1 MFFFLTHGYALIKC
15 VYILIIYVHKK
26 RRKGSDVPAAPFPER
41 KRFQI
46 FQAEFYT
53 RSGTVLSGPLRS
65 VGRPPLERSLV
76 PSIVYAFLLLGFPVK
91 SFTSTNANV
100 FEWKL
105 RKLFPICGSGSSGS
119 DGSGWDGNGGSG
131 RHGDGGGGRGGAGGV
146 E

>member
-1 MFFFLTHGYALIKC
+1 MTC
-15 VYILIIYVHKK
+15 
-26 RRKGSDVPAAPFPER
+26 RRHRFPR

-65 VGRPPLERSLV
+65 VGRPPLERLLV

-119 DGSGWDGNGGSG
+119 DGSGGGSG
-131 RHGDGGGGRGGAGGV
+131 SGGSGSGSGGKGTKWNIYSSEEFPFRR
-146 E
+146 